1 MIIDPHLHV
10 WSDDETAYPFAGG
23 SRPRQPGSVD
33 LLMET
38 MAAAGVDK
46 AVIVQ
51 PIHYLF
57 DNRYVADCLK
67 RYPGTLAAQALVD
80 PTEPDAPDRLEALV
94 REQGFGGMRIHL
106 SRYGDPAGLAA
117 KAQDPL
123 WVRARDL
130 DACFNLFGR
139 AEDHPPLEPM
149 IARFPE
155 VKVVVDHIGGVPAHE
170 PEPGPLLTNLL
181 NWAQYPNVYVKISN
195 VGSRSQAPY
204 PHRDTFPMVQR
215 IYDAYG
221 PERLMWGTD
230 FPHVLTGCG
239 YLEALDLIRT
249 HMDFLTD
256 VDLDWMLCRT
266 IQKVWTFGE

>member
-10 WSDDETAYPFAGG
+10 WSDDEQTYPYGP
-23 SRPRQPGSVD
+23 STPNQPGSVE
-33 LLMET
+33 LLFET
-38 MAAAGVDK
+38 MAEAGVDK

-67 RYPGTLAAQALVD
+67 QYPDRLAAQALVD
-80 PTEPDAPDRLEALV
+80 PTLPGAADELERLHKE
-94 REQGFGGMRIHL
+94 EGFGGIRIHL

-117 KAQDPL
+117 SDKDPL
-123 WVRARDL
+123 WARARDHGL
-130 DACFNLFGR
+130 CFNLFGK
-139 AEDHPPLEPM
+139 AEDHAPIEPI

-155 VKVVVDHIGGVPAHE
+155 VNVAVDHIAGISADE
-170 PEPGPLLTNLL
+170 PDPKPLLTNLL

-195 VGSRSQAPY
+195 VGQRSNEDY
-204 PHRDTFPMVQR
+204 PHNDTQDMIKR

-230 FPHVLTGCG
+230 FPHVLKGCG
-239 YLEALDLIRT
+239 YRESLELIR
-249 HMDFLTD
+249 HGMFFDD
-256 VDLDWMLCRT
+256 EDLEWLLCKT
-266 IQKVWTFGE
+266 ILKLWTFSE